1 MQKSEGRINMPKSS
15 KKQINEDEK
24 KILKVLQTSSGDNIE
39 NIAKKCGFSRQKL
52 WRIKKRLEKDKAIWG
67 YNAVFDD
74 EKLGLR
80 RYLILI
86 KRTNNPLSAKQIDII
101 TSKKLKQVSS
111 KLGVSIESSFF
122 IHGSYDWFFCITAE
136 SIREVKKVIEAF
148 TYLLKDFISEVQV
161 QEVIFSVEKNN
172 FTNPN
177 LGHIEEFF
185 MSG

>member
-1 MQKSEGRINMPKSS
+1 MNMPKSS

-24 KILKVLQTSSGDNIE
+24 KLLKILQTSSGDNIE

-52 WRIKKRLEKDKAIWG
+52 WRIKKRLEKDKTIWG
-67 YNAVFDD
+67 YHAVVDD

-86 KRTNNPLSAKQIDII
+86 KRTNKPISKMQLNVI
-101 TSKKLKQVSS
+101 TSRKLKQVTS
-111 KLGVSIESSFF
+111 KLGINIECSFY
-122 IHGSYDWFFCITAE
+122 IHGSYDWFIMVTAKD
-136 SIREVKKVIEAF
+136 IRFVKKVIEAF
-148 TYLLKDFISEVQV
+148 TILLKGFISEVQV
-161 QEVIFSVEKNN
+161 EEVIFSVEKNN

-177 LGHIEEFF
+177 LDQIKEFF

>member
-1 MQKSEGRINMPKSS
+1 MPKSS

-24 KILKVLQTSSGDNIE
+24 KLLKILQTSSGENIE

-52 WRIKKRLEKDKAIWG
+52 WRIKKILEKDKTIWG

-86 KRTNNPLSAKQIDII
+86 KRTNKPISKMQLNVI
-101 TSKKLKQVSS
+101 TSRKLKQVTS
-111 KLGVSIESSFF
+111 KLGINIECSFY
-122 IHGSYDWFFCITAE
+122 IHVSYDWFIMVTAKD
-136 SIREVKKVIEAF
+136 IRFVKKVIEAF
-148 TYLLKDFISEVQV
+148 TILLKGFISEVQV
-161 QEVIFSVEKNN
+161 EEVIFSVEKNN

-177 LGHIEEFF
+177 LDQIKEFF